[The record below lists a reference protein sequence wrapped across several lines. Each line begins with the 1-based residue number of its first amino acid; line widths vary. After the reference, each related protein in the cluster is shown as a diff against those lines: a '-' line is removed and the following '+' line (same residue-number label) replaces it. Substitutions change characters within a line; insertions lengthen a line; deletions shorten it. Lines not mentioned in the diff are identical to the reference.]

1 MKNAFEMDSGAM
13 VQITKFR
20 KDWFR
25 YSEVNGEGS
34 SQTHRQR
41 DDRISLLEYFL
52 KQEGDPKI
60 KKKDGTYLR
69 PDNICVDT
77 GTLVVRTG
85 LGLGLGLGLPMPR
98 RVIRTS

>member
-1 MKNAFEMDSGAM
+1 MKNAFEMRSGAM

-25 YSEVNGEGS
+25 YSKVNGDGA

-41 DDRISLLEYFL
+41 DDRISLLEYFS
-52 KQEGDPKI
+52 KQERDQ

-85 LGLGLGLGLPMPR
+85 LGLPRAR
-98 RVIRTS
+98 RVIRAS